1 MQQLV
6 DAARDQRKMFELLK
20 PKQGDG
26 KVIITASFD
35 DKMHK
40 IRLPKIERMDR
51 LWEFFEAFF
60 RVLKCDLFYQKEKK
74 IQIFLKKEEFYSN
87 STSRKR
93 RASSESSHSE
103 AGPGQTNGT
112 SSSKLKLKK
121 AKRDPQTSSL
131 GGKTDKVEKVERS
144 PASDTKVAGTKP
156 SSAKVSPSTSRV
168 ETPSTSPTRAPPPLA
183 QLSPTKA
190 QQQASSKKVPIYH
203 NAHKIFRAQQTLRA
217 QMSSSAS
224 PRSDTDSAGAATSSS
239 PGPGVAATVTT
250 APPSLPRSVVTSL
263 SVSHAPAPALAP
275 APPRL
280 PPQTGARSLADVSQ
294 MSQHRAVF
302 APPSAP
308 PTLPPQLAIISA
320 PPPPLAA
327 PSSAPPLLQPVV
339 QKGNTDYNL
348 MLTNR
353 FSLYIMSL
361 EPSDPAEWN
370 IEETISN
377 ISYLDPTL
385 GPHVENFRSHE
396 IDGKLLLLLTGGDCY
411 TYCI

>member
-103 AGPGQTNGT
+103 AGQGQTNGT

-353 FSLYIMSL
+353 FSLYMSL

-396 IDGKLLLLLTGGDCY
+396 IDGKLLLLLTSGRDCY

>member
-1 MQQLV
+1 M

-103 AGPGQTNGT
+103 AGQGQTNGT

-396 IDGKLLLLLTGGDCY
+396 IDGKLLLLLTSGRDCY